1 MPVVFAQAGQW
12 PGDLERRPHL
22 SLPGAELRAGVD
34 RLPNTCR
41 QRHRAEEQSRQGWEE
56 AGALRRSL
64 TLGRGW
70 TATEQAGEKPSEAP
84 GARGEAEEG
93 GNPTPVSHQRD
104 GRSPSA
110 ERAPRR
116 SRTGRHQTPPTSP
129 PTPGPAAALR
139 FQAGFGE
146 GNPSRLLL
154 ACISDGLLVSEP
166 WLSRWISAA
175 GRSREGVFSARP
187 LTQADS
193 PPPEGAGL
201 GLVPRPPGLARLHG
215 LSHPQAHQD
224 GGHSCTGPGLTL
236 PNPEDPLRTGG
247 RRRVWHQSR
256 DGFHEPS
263 DTAWGTNHSRRSS
276 NKHHLNE

>member
-104 GRSPSA
+104 GVRVLSGPLAGHGRAVIRHRRPALQHRGQRLPSGSRLALVKEIHLDSSSPAFLTACWSRSP
-110 ERAPRR
+110 
-116 SRTGRHQTPPTSP
+116 GSP
-129 PTPGPAAALR
+129 
-139 FQAGFGE
+139 AGF
-146 GNPSRLLL
+146 PQ
-154 ACISDGLLVSEP
+154 
-166 WLSRWISAA
+166 
-175 GRSREGVFSARP
+175 
-187 LTQADS
+187 QAD
-193 PPPEGAGL
+193 
-201 GLVPRPPGLARLHG
+201 PGRGCSL
-215 LSHPQAHQD
+215 QD
-224 GGHSCTGPGLTL
+224 L
-236 PNPEDPLRTGG
+236 
-247 RRRVWHQSR
+247 
-256 DGFHEPS
+256 
-263 DTAWGTNHSRRSS
+263 
-276 NKHHLNE
+276 